1 MKVVWVCNGPTKKY
15 CDKHDLSGRGASWIE
30 SIYDYIV
37 KQEDIDLTIIFLN
50 NQKEK
55 DIYEEIG
62 NVDYYAIKK
71 IKKYKANK
79 KEIVDLYKEILS
91 RINPDVIHVW
101 GTEFPQILYSVD
113 AAKQLEMQQNVVI
126 NLQGMCAAI
135 AEHYYAGIPE
145 KTVRSYTLR
154 DFIKR
159 DNLYRQ
165 KKDFT
170 ERSKCEAEAIGNA
183 KYVIGRTDYDRAYST
198 IINPKVNY
206 LTCNETIRPGF
217 YRYNWEYS
225 KCKKYSIFLSQAYY
239 PLKGMHFVLKAVAM
253 IKDQYPQIE
262 VNVAGS
268 DIVRIS
274 DKMGKL
280 KSNSYARYLRKM
292 IKKYDLG
299 ERINFIGNKTEEEMI
314 QWYLRSN
321 VFISASSTENES
333 NSLGEAKVLGM
344 PVIASFV
351 GGVSDRISHKVDGL
365 AYQYDDPIILARYIS
380 DIFDN
385 TKLAIQY
392 GIEAQKNEKK
402 ISNQTKNNER
412 LIEIY
417 KKIEGNS

>member
-1 MKVVWVCNGPTKKY
+1 MKVIWVCNGPTKKY
-15 CDKHDLSGRGASWIE
+15 CIKHDIDGIGASWIE
-30 SIYDYIV
+30 SIYEDIV
-37 KQEDIDLTIIFLN
+37 KQENIKLTIIFLN
-50 NQKEK
+50 AQKEK
-55 DIYEEIG
+55 STYEKID

-71 IKKYKANK
+71 TKNYKTNK
-79 KEIVDLYKEILS
+79 KWIVDIYTQILS
-91 RINPDVIHVW
+91 NIEPHIIHIW
-101 GTEFPQILYSVD
+101 GTEFPQILYSID
-113 AAKQLEMQQNVVI
+113 AAKHLKIDHKVVI

-135 AEHYYAGIPE
+135 AEHYYAGISE
-145 KTVRSYTLR
+145 KTVNGYTFR
-154 DFIKR
+154 DFIKG
-159 DNLYRQ
+159 DNIYKQ

-170 ERSKCEAEAIGNA
+170 ERSKYEAEAIRNVR
-183 KYVIGRTDYDRAYST
+183 YVIGRTDYDRAYST

-206 LTCNETIRPGF
+206 LNCNETLRPEF
-217 YRYNWEYS
+217 YKYNWEYS

-299 ERINFIGNKTEEEMI
+299 ECINFIGNKTEEEMI

>member
-1 MKVVWVCNGPTKKY
+1 
-15 CDKHDLSGRGASWIE
+15 
-30 SIYDYIV
+30 
-37 KQEDIDLTIIFLN
+37 
-50 NQKEK
+50 
-55 DIYEEIG
+55 
-62 NVDYYAIKK
+62 
-71 IKKYKANK
+71 
-79 KEIVDLYKEILS
+79 
-91 RINPDVIHVW
+91 
-101 GTEFPQILYSVD
+101 
-113 AAKQLEMQQNVVI
+113 MQ
-126 NLQGMCAAI
+126 
-135 AEHYYAGIPE
+135 
-145 KTVRSYTLR
+145 
-154 DFIKR
+154 
-159 DNLYRQ
+159 
-165 KKDFT
+165 
-170 ERSKCEAEAIGNA
+170 
-183 KYVIGRTDYDRAYST
+183 
-198 IINPKVNY
+198 
-206 LTCNETIRPGF
+206 
-217 YRYNWEYS
+217 
-225 KCKKYSIFLSQAYY
+225 
-239 PLKGMHFVLKAVAM
+239 FVLKAVAM

-299 ERINFIGNKTEEEMI
+299 ECINFIGNKTEEEMI